1 MKVKAS
7 DMPPCGV
14 LLVDKPAGV
23 TSHDVVARVRRL
35 TGVKKVGHGGTLDPF
50 ATGMLLLL
58 VGKAT
63 RLFDLLT
70 PLEKVYRVAVQ
81 FGSMSTTGDIDGEI
95 TPLEPG
101 KAPVTEAALAALLPR
116 FTGRIT
122 QRPHRYSAVKIGG
135 EPLYKKARRGE
146 DVSAAEREV
155 TINRL
160 ELKAFDPAAQ
170 TAELEVAC
178 SKGTYIRSLVEDM
191 AVALGTGAYAAALRR
206 SAVGAFTTQS
216 AAKLTDLPPEQA
228 KQLLHDGSP
237 SFISCYGA
245 LYFLPVRQVDEN
257 EARQVQTGRA
267 LSGDADGPVRV
278 ADGERL
284 LAVYQ
289 PGEPGYLKPLLV
301 LA

>member
-7 DMPPCGV
+7 DMLPCGV

-58 VGKAT
+58 IGKAT
-63 RLFDLLT
+63 RLFDLLA
-70 PLEKVYRVAVQ
+70 PLEKVYRVIVQ
-81 FGSMSTTGDIDGEI
+81 FGATSTTGDTDGEI
-95 TPLEPG
+95 TPVARDAP
-101 KAPVTEAALAALLPR
+101 PVTAAALTEILPR
-116 FTGRIT
+116 FTGRIN

-146 DVSAAEREV
+146 AVEAAEREV
-155 TINRL
+155 TISRL
-160 ELKAFDPAAQ
+160 ELTAFDAAAQ
-170 TAELEVAC
+170 TAEFEVAC

-191 AVALGTGAYAAALRR
+191 AVALGTGAFADALRR
-206 SAVGAFTTQS
+206 SAVGDFTT
-216 AAKLTDLPPEQA
+216 AAATKLSDLPPEQA
-228 KQLLHDGSP
+228 KQLLRDENP

-267 LSGDADGPVRV
+267 LSGEADGPVRV

-284 LAVYQ
+284 LAVYG
-289 PGEPGYLKPLLV
+289 PGEPGYLKPTLV
-301 LA
+301 LS